1 MLRHS
6 DPASADAFC
15 ASRLAYT
22 GGLNYGNLPP
32 GLDTLRIIRRATPVV
47 D

>member
-6 DPASADAFC
+6 DPAMADAFC
-15 ASRLAYT
+15 ASRLEST
-22 GGLNYGNLPP
+22 GGLNYGNLPR
-32 GLDTLRIIRRATPVV
+32 GLDTPRIIARATPVV